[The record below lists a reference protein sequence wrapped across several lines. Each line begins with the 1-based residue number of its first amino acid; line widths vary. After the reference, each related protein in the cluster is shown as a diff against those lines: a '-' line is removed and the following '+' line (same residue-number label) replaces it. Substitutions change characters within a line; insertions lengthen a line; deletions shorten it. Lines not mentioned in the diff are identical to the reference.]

1 MIDTCWGYIS
11 GYCIFGDQ
19 TCWFRHSPSISSDI
33 QCKLCNESFR
43 TKHEYKKHQK
53 QKHATEVPI
62 CKDFASRNCKRG
74 DKFCWFKHEKTE
86 EFEQEHNNYVEQ
98 IEKDKVMERLFDLI
112 EKVTDRMNKFEEDN
126 KKENKKQKDKKQ
138 TNSDM
143 KD

>member
-1 MIDTCWGYIS
+1 MNLIEP
-11 GYCIFGDQ
+11 
-19 TCWFRHSPSISSDI
+19 SPSISSDI
-33 QCKLCNESFR
+33 QCKLCNENFR

-53 QKHATEVPI
+53 QKHPTEVPI

-126 KKENKKQKDKKQ
+126 KKENKK
-138 TNSDM
+138 
-143 KD
+143 